1 LRLLWSSLIS
11 IVRYWTIWSMPQW
24 FVILYW
30 LGILICINIFIITI
44 SIKTIYAVFSY
55 FWWGGRCL
63 NTVCLM
69 SRKIPHLK
77 PLQHLATDFVRCQ
90 HPILNIPIFISIGNM
105 QIGRIQDCTV
115 GNLNCDG
122 MKWLTTPIHTLLSN
136 ILVSALKKVSNWD
149 YPMLSPI
156 FGT

>member
-1 LRLLWSSLIS
+1 MRLLWSSLIS

-63 NTVCLM
+63 NTICLM
-69 SRKIPHLK
+69 SRKIPHRK

-105 QIGRIQDCTV
+105 QIGRIQDCWHMHRRPHWISISC
-115 GNLNCDG
+115 LF
-122 MKWLTTPIHTLLSN
+122 
-136 ILVSALKKVSNWD
+136 LVSIKHEQCCQ
-149 YPMLSPI
+149 I
-156 FGT
+156 FE